1 MKLKNVKRVIATAMV
16 SVMALSM
23 TACGGSGDSTSK
35 GGDSKQ
41 EASTDKVERP
51 EAVSEASHCNRPRLR
66 SVAFAP

>member
-41 EASTDKVERP
+41 
-51 EAVSEASHCNRPRLR
+51 
-66 SVAFAP
+66 